1 MDSGRKKHAGWM
13 RLASLGVELG
23 AAVAGLTL
31 FGYWI
36 DRHYDSAPVGLLTGA
51 ALGLVGGLYNLI
63 RSALRALREND
74 AAGGSKS

>member
-1 MDSGRKKHAGWM
+1 M

-36 DRHYDSAPVGLLTGA
+36 DRHYGSAPIGLISGA
-51 ALGLVGGLYNLI
+51 VLGLVGGLYNLI
-63 RSALRALREND
+63 RSALRAVRESD
-74 AAGGSKS
+74 AAGGPQR